1 MFSRKPRAP
10 RCSGMVRGFFVFACL
25 GLLARVATA
34 GELQRHS
41 YSRPAMGSVFRIE
54 LYAEDAA
61 GAAKAAE
68 AAFKRVEELNQIAS
82 DYLPESELSRL
93 NKAPAKTPIKV
104 SEGLFALISR
114 SVEISAQTNGAF
126 DITATYAIQHWRRAR
141 RQKKLPTEE
150 QVQKAISMT
159 DWRAIQLDEK
169 ARTVTK
175 LKEGLLLDLGGIG
188 KGFAADAALA
198 VLKQHGITKALVAG
212 SGDVAA
218 GDAPPGKEGWDV
230 ALRTFEA
237 PEEKDQLTHVTLKN
251 CGCSTSGDLH
261 QYLELDGKRF
271 SHIVDPKTGLGLRD
285 RIACTVIS
293 PDATTSDGLATALCV
308 LGVEKGLNLVEKSQG
323 TVARFVWLDENN
335 ERHTRESPGFQA
347 LVQTNSPQKNGD

>member
-1 MFSRKPRAP
+1 
-10 RCSGMVRGFFVFACL
+10 MVRGFFVFVCL
-25 GLLARVATA
+25 GLLGTATTA
-34 GELQRHS
+34 AEPQRHS

-54 LYAEDAA
+54 LYAESAA
-61 GAAKAAE
+61 VAEKAAA
-68 AAFKRVEELNQIAS
+68 AAFQRVEALNQIAS

-93 NKAPAKTPIKV
+93 NKASANTPIKV
-104 SEGLFALISR
+104 SEDLFALISR
-114 SVEISAQTNGAF
+114 SVEISAQTDGAF

-150 QVQKAISMT
+150 QVKKAIAMT
-159 DWRAIQLDEK
+159 DWRAIKLDEQ

-198 VLKQHGITKALVAG
+198 VLKQHGITRALVAG

-218 GDAPPGKEGWDV
+218 GDAPPGKDGWEV

-237 PEEKDQLTHVTLKN
+237 PEEKDQLTHVTLKH

-261 QYLELDGKRF
+261 QYLELDGRRF
-271 SHIVDPKTGLGLRD
+271 SHIVDPRTGLGLTD

-293 PDATTSDGLATALCV
+293 PDAATSDGLATALCV
-308 LGVEKGLNLVEKSQG
+308 LGVERGLRVAEKSPG
-323 TVARFVWLDENN
+323 TVARFVWLDGKN
-335 ERHTRESPGFQA
+335 ERHTRESPGFGA
-347 LVQTNSPQKNGD
+347 LVRMNGQQRNGD

>member
-1 MFSRKPRAP
+1 MA
-10 RCSGMVRGFFVFACL
+10 VL
-25 GLLARVATA
+25 LLLASWSLLSTLPAQEVA
-34 GELQRHS
+34 LQRHS

-61 GAAKAAE
+61 VAERAAE
-68 AAFKRVEELNQIAS
+68 AAFQRVEALNQVAS

-93 NKAPAKTPIKV
+93 NKTPANTPVQV
-104 SEGLFALISR
+104 SKDLFALISR
-114 SVEISAQTNGAF
+114 SLEISVQTDGAF

-141 RQKKLPTEE
+141 RQKKLPAEE
-150 QVQKAISMT
+150 QVQKAIAMT
-159 DWRAIQLDEK
+159 DWRAIKLDEK
-169 ARTVTK
+169 TYMVTK

-198 VLKQHGITKALVAG
+198 VLKQHGITRALVAG

-218 GDAPPGKEGWDV
+218 GDAPPGKDGWEV

-237 PEEKDQLTHVTLKN
+237 PEEKDQLTHVSLKN

-261 QYLELDGKRF
+261 QYLELDGRRF
-271 SHIVDPKTGLGLRD
+271 SHIVDPKTGLGLTD

-293 PDATTSDGLATALCV
+293 PDSTTSDGLATALCV
-308 LGVEKGLNLVEKSQG
+308 LGVEKGLKVVEKIPG
-323 TVARFVWLDENN
+323 TVARFVWLDEKN
-335 ERHTRESPGFQA
+335 ERHTRESPGFGK
-347 LVQTNSPQKNGD
+347 LVQQ

>member
-1 MFSRKPRAP
+1 
-10 RCSGMVRGFFVFACL
+10 MVRGFFVFACL
-25 GLLARVATA
+25 SLLGATA
-34 GELQRHS
+34 SGDKLQLHS
-41 YSRPAMGSVFRIE
+41 YSRPAMGSVVRIE
-54 LYAEDAA
+54 LYAENVAVA
-61 GAAKAAE
+61 EKAAE
-68 AAFKRVEELNQIAS
+68 AAFQRVETLNQIAS
-82 DYLPESELSRL
+82 DYLPESELSLL
-93 NKAPAKTPIKV
+93 NKVPANTPLKV
-104 SEGLFALISR
+104 SEDLFALISR
-114 SVEISAQTNGAF
+114 SVEISAKTDGAF

>member
-1 MFSRKPRAP
+1 
-10 RCSGMVRGFFVFACL
+10 MVRGFFVFAWIGVLCVTAL
-25 GLLARVATA
+25 A

-41 YSRPAMGSVFRIE
+41 FSRPAMGSVFRIE

-61 GAAKAAE
+61 VAERAAE
-68 AAFKRVEELNQIAS
+68 AAFLRIEALNQCAS

-93 NKAPAKTPIKV
+93 NKAPANTPIQV
-104 SEGLFALISR
+104 SEDLFALIAR
-114 SVEISAQTNGAF
+114 SSEVAAQTEGAF
-126 DITATYAIQHWRRAR
+126 DITATFAIQHWRRAR
-141 RQKKLPTEE
+141 RQKKLPSAE
-150 QVQKAISMT
+150 QAQKAIAMT
-159 DWRAIQLDEK
+159 DWRAIKLGGKD
-169 ARTVTK
+169 RTVTK

-198 VLKQHGITKALVAG
+198 VLKQQGVTRALVAG

-218 GDAPPGKEGWDV
+218 GDAPPGKAGWDV

-237 PEEKDQLTHVTLKN
+237 PEEKDQLKHVTLKN

-261 QYLELDGKRF
+261 QFLELEGKRY
-271 SHIVDPKTGLGLRD
+271 SHIVDPKTGLGLTD

-308 LGVEKGLNLVEKSQG
+308 LGVEKGLSVVEKSEG
-323 TVARFVWLDENN
+323 TVARFVWLTEDG
-335 ERHTRESPGFQA
+335 ERHTRQSATFQA
-347 LVQTNSPQKNGD
+347 LVRRE